1 MTSSI
6 YVNYGTTKFWI
17 LSRLYE
23 LHSFTTNCCKDITR
37 EEIYIPL
44 TYFKDFTKFYLT
56 AIRYIRFSTN
66 KREKLVLASRLR
78 YSFKWVKSSFFF
90 ILRLA
95 YFMQRRKAQFVII
108 WTKIID
114 HKLFSKLMSG
124 RNFFRESFQISLSR
138 LIILHAILQF
148 KT

>member
-17 LSRLYE
+17 LSRFYE

-37 EEIYIPL
+37 EKIYIPL
-44 TYFKDFTKFYLT
+44 TYFKDFTKLYLT
-56 AIRYIRFSTN
+56 TIRYLRFSPN